1 MLVVLEDWFLTFCS
15 KLYDSLT
22 DLFYVGDD
30 LVIHPV
36 DHVVLEMSLK
46 ANLAPFSER
55 FWTLQSLCPLL
66 YGATELF

>member
-1 MLVVLEDWFLTFCS
+1 MLVVLEDWFLRFCS

-36 DHVVLEMSLK
+36 AHIVLEVSLK
-46 ANLAPFSER
+46 ADLAPFSER
-55 FWTLQSLCPLL
+55 LRALKPLCPLL
-66 YGATELF
+66 DRATKLF